1 MKAIFLPRTF
11 LCVNLLPSPSKFLQI
26 SIPFRHLFSLLAGKH
41 FSTFFI
47 LRASRTVRRWHRVDI
62 HCFLCASCIHRVW
75 NWRYH
80 RARVIR
86 YGITRFRERKCD
98 CLLKSH
104 QHPQSPP
111 TVPPTSQSFDRKLC
125 VYVWLYCIQIGE
137 TLCVHEIL
145 RSRGWILVSSTLH
158 LWSPSWIRP
167 SKIHPQSHRTSQ
179 KTPLSCHIAAIKRS
193 KNFQFFFSPVCA
205 RGAKLSYYVVFFFF
219 GCSREL
225 WPGRWRFAAS
235 PSALISC
242 PTTYT
247 TTTTLPGEMMM
258 RFCCFPFGF
267 TKYFPFS
274 LVSLVRLLRLGRS
287 SFFCPWKI
295 FLTLRKS
302 NSPFLSCVLMM
313 YNNNNDCK
321 V

>member
-26 SIPFRHLFSLLAGKH
+26 SIPFRHLFATLFLSLLAGNH

-47 LRASRTVRRWHRVDI
+47 PRASRTVRRWHRVDI

-125 VYVWLYCIQIGE
+125 VYVWLYCIQIANRRD
-137 TLCVHEIL
+137 V
-145 RSRGWILVSSTLH
+145 
-158 LWSPSWIRP
+158 
-167 SKIHPQSHRTSQ
+167 
-179 KTPLSCHIAAIKRS
+179 
-193 KNFQFFFSPVCA
+193 VCA
-205 RGAKLSYYVVFFFF
+205 WNFTIQRLNSRFFD
-219 GCSREL
+219 
-225 WPGRWRFAAS
+225 AS
-235 PSALISC
+235 FMIPILNPPIKNPSSIS
-242 PTTYT
+242 
-247 TTTTLPGEMMM
+247 
-258 RFCCFPFGF
+258 
-267 TKYFPFS
+267 S
-274 LVSLVRLLRLGRS
+274 H
-287 SFFCPWKI
+287 
-295 FLTLRKS
+295 
-302 NSPFLSCVLMM
+302 
-313 YNNNNDCK
+313 
-321 V
+321 